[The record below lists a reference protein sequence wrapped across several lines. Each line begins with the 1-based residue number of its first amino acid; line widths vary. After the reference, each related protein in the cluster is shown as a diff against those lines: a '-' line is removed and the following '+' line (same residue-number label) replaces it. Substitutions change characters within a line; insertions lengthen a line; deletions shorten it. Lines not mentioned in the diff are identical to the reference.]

1 MSAKIEGATG
11 VISVAIFGITA
22 QFTPTDITAWKE
34 VLMGAAPLL
43 LILFLIWRVHK
54 LDKQHAECNANW
66 VKSQEQLVLAYR
78 AIQSPAMRRELPEE
92 EDFKEGNFCLADH
105 PKRERI

>member
-11 VISVAIFGITA
+11 IISVAIFGITA
-22 QFTPTDITAWKE
+22 QFSPTDITAWKE

-54 LDKQHAECNANW
+54 LDKQHEECNANW
-66 VKSQEQLVLAYR
+66 MKAQEQLVLAYR
-78 AIQSPAMRRELPEE
+78 AIQNPDMCRRLPGEE
-92 EDFKEGNFCLADH
+92 AFKEGNFNLDDH
-105 PKRERI
+105 PRERL